1 MPLSPILQWF
11 QSTSIAC
18 RQTMSEC
25 GFSFGKQNN
34 WLITQYISRRVNGTS
49 LPQVSMQVEFE
60 FKGCDVNGCQR
71 TFILNAWETSARD
84 VVAARMVDNYQLFSW
99 ISPNDDSGQSSQK
112 LTRELD
118 FKTEEYGFYLGILYE
133 TSCIALTRVVVFYNV
148 CPVGVVDRVVRP
160 QTVAPRID
168 RQSPLFEV
176 TTGCVPDTSPE
187 NGVTA
192 KLTCA
197 QGGVWTTVVG
207 SGCQS
212 DSGLVESGDGQSCIG
227 QIITCPTLYVLLT

>member
-11 QSTSIAC
+11 QSSSIAC
-18 RQTMSEC
+18 RQTMSVC
-25 GFSFGKQNN
+25 GYWFGKQNN

-49 LPQVSMQVEFE
+49 LPQVSVQVEFK
-60 FKGCDVNGCQR
+60 FKGCDANGCQR
-71 TFILNAWETSARD
+71 TFILNAWETSTID
-84 VVAARMVDNYQLFSW
+84 VAAARMIAKYKLFSRVA
-99 ISPNDDSGQSSQK
+99 PNDVSGQSSQM

-118 FKTEEYGFYLGILYE
+118 FKTEEDGFYLSILDE

-148 CPVGVVDRVVRP
+148 CPGGVIDRVVCP
-160 QTVAPRID
+160 ETVSPRIH
-168 RQSPLFEV
+168 RQNQLFEV
-176 TTGCVPDTSPE
+176 TTVCIPGASPV

-207 SGCQS
+207 SGCQC

-227 QIITCPTLYVLLT
+227 